1 MSLHCYSTMI
11 LQFTIL
17 MDNHKAGF
25 SVVRSIILIC
35 NCNRGPLQNIFCIN
49 LRSSYKEQLGFKS
62 SQNSYLA
69 GSQEQEHLPFSY
81 LVLTFPFITS
91 LSPHS
96 KYCIPHS
103 KYYIPLPCSRSQLG
117 LLSSNLDQPFVISK
131 WRNLL
136 GNLCICE
143 LLT

>member
-1 MSLHCYSTMI
+1 MSEGRTKKFYVYFSIANISAWTFNVEKSTVQTNERDQMSLHCYSTMI
-11 LQFTIL
+11 LQFLIL

-25 SVVRSIILIC
+25 SVVRSIILS
-35 NCNRGPLQNIFCIN
+35 NRGPLQNMFCIN
-49 LRSSYKEQLGFKS
+49 LGSSYKEQLGFKS
-62 SQNSYLA
+62 FQNSYLA

-103 KYYIPLPCSRSQLG
+103 K
-117 LLSSNLDQPFVISK
+117 
-131 WRNLL
+131 
-136 GNLCICE
+136 
-143 LLT
+143 